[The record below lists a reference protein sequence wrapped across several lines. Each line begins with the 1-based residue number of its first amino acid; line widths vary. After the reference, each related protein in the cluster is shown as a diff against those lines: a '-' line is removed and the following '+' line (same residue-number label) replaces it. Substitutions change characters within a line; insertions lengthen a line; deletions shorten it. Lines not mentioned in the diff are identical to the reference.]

1 MDQFISVNNIVLTA
15 GSMDPPAPY
24 ATSRVPESRSGHH
37 QNETLTS
44 SPLYEAATVQANP
57 AYGVVKNDPTGRR

>member
-1 MDQFISVNNIVLTA
+1 MKESTEASV
-15 GSMDPPAPY
+15 DPPAPY
-24 ATSRVPESRSGHH
+24 ATVPDSRSRHH
-37 QNETLTS
+37 QSETLTS